1 MRQVIGSSSKSSSS
15 SQHIVIRFAWHLR
28 KGGTNMKFWHDMRKK
43 GMKMNTAAYNAMVDV
58 QAKLGNIEAVSEIV
72 GHMADD
78 GCTPDV
84 ITHSTIVKG
93 YAVKGDL
100 DKALEILRG
109 TQEAKVSHNSFVYN
123 TILDGCAKHA
133 RPDLVDTILDS
144 MKEHSILLT
153 NYTLIHG
160 HCAAYFCVLD

>member
-1 MRQVIGSSSKSSSS
+1 
-15 SQHIVIRFAWHLR
+15 
-28 KGGTNMKFWHDMRKK
+28 
-43 GMKMNTAAYNAMVDV
+43 MKMNTAAYNAMVDV

-84 ITHSTIVKG
+84 ITHSTIAKG
-93 YAVKGDL
+93 YAMKGDL
-100 DKALEILRG
+100 DKVLEILRG
-109 TQEAKVSHNSFVYN
+109 TQEAKVSHNSFVCS
-123 TILDGCAKHA
+123 TILDGCAKHK
-133 RPDLVDTILDS
+133 RPDLVNTIPDS

-160 HCAAYFCVLD
+160 HCAAYFCVLNWHAWKLAGIVLAHLWNCTDLRPHL